1 MNKLATKYTNKKRN
15 FNKKD
20 LATKL
25 DRLADRV
32 AKRKVYTVQKTE
44 YGYNIINYVTKEI
57 FVQDIPFLNIA
68 QSYTT
73 TLNSDSD
80 VYSGMNMQKHVNIYH
95 KHLNDVLFYKHTIRN
110 SNDIEKVF
118 TAGVRMA
125 DSLQFI
131 HEAKKHLAYF

>member
-1 MNKLATKYTNKKRN
+1 MATKYTHKKRN

-57 FVQDIPFLNIA
+57 FVRDIPFLNIA
-68 QSYTT
+68 QSYTN
-73 TLNSDSD
+73 TLNIDSD
-80 VYSGMNMQKHVNIYH
+80 VYSSMNMQKHVDVYH
-95 KHLNDVLFYKHTIRN
+95 KHLTDVLFYKHTIRN
-110 SNDIEKVF
+110 SKDIDKVF

-125 DSLQFI
+125 DSLLFI
-131 HEAKKHLAYF
+131 QEAKRHLAYF